1 MANQEHQPKCEIL
14 PQNNF
19 FIEEST
25 FEPLLSTAQAADLLG
40 GMHVK
45 TLMHMARKRRVPAHK
60 IGRFWYFRASE
71 LNDWLNSSCIG
82 SPSGLQSNHRPCL
95 V

>member
-1 MANQEHQPKCEIL
+1 MASQEHQPTW
-14 PQNNF
+14 
-19 FIEEST
+19 ESLQQDASPIDENI
-25 FEPLLSTAQAADLLG
+25 FEPLLSAAQAADLLG

-45 TLMHMARKRRVPAHK
+45 TLMQMARKRRVPAHK

-71 LNDWLNSSCIG
+71 LNDWFNSSCTV
-82 SPSGLQSNHRPCL
+82 SHSGLQSKNRPCL

>member
-1 MANQEHQPKCEIL
+1 MAQQEHEPNCESSH
-14 PQNNF
+14 QDDF
-19 FIEEST
+19 FIEENA
-25 FEPLLSTAQAADLLG
+25 FEPLLRTAQAADLLG

-45 TLMHMARKRRVPAHK
+45 TLMQMARKRRVPAHK

-71 LNDWLNSSCIG
+71 LNDWLNSSCTE
-82 SPSGLQSNHRPCL
+82 SRSRLQSSHRPCL